1 MLRQCI
7 IKNYGNAEKVK
18 LSESELSFL
27 KKFSPF
33 INGNNIREFMKSIDD
48 AYYQLDRNANP
59 KILFTLMCFQSMR
72 FLHKA

>member
-7 IKNYGNAEKVK
+7 IKNYGNAEHVK
-18 LSESELSFL
+18 LSKSELSFL
-27 KKFSPF
+27 NKFSPF